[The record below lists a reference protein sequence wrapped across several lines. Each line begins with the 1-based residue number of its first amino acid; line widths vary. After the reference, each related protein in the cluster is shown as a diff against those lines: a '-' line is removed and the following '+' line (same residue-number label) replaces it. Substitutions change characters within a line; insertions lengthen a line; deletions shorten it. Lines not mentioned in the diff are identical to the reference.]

1 MGRPSKSIAELKA
14 NGTYRPNKHGK
25 EEDHPQLAIEAPQT
39 PRFLNEEAFVY
50 FQEIVGYGLDMD
62 IITKADAV
70 IVGLLSNE
78 LGEWAELNKAVREE
92 GVMVKL
98 PTATGFMQDVV
109 NPKLKIRDDKTKV
122 ILKMLGELGMSPAAR
137 SKVQVNEKNKQ
148 EKSVL
153 GEFLAAIKPNNGG
166 QAH

>member
-1 MGRPSKSIAELKA
+1 MATPKKSIQELKES
-14 NGTYRPNKHGK
+14 GTYRPSRHGS
-25 EEDHPQLAIEAPQT
+25 EEEQVVLPISAPT
-39 PRFLNEEAFVY
+39 EPRFLNEEAVAY
-50 FQEIVGYGLDMD
+50 FQEVVGYGIDMN
-62 IITKADAV
+62 IITKADSI

-78 LGEWAELNKAVREE
+78 LGEWAVLNKDVRAE

-137 SKVQVNEKNKQ
+137 SKVVVNEKDKQ
-148 EKSVL
+148 QKSAL
-153 GEFLAAIKPNNGG
+153 GEFLAQSKKS
-166 QAH
+166 H

>member
-1 MGRPSKSIAELKA
+1 
-14 NGTYRPNKHGK
+14 
-25 EEDHPQLAIEAPQT
+25 
-39 PRFLNEEAFVY
+39 
-50 FQEIVGYGLDMD
+50 MD

-78 LGEWAELNKAVREE
+78 LGEWAELNQAVREE

-148 EKSVL
+148 EKTAL
-153 GEFLAAIKPNNGG
+153 GEFLAAVNNQKGG
-166 QAH
+166 QTH

>member
-1 MGRPSKSIAELKA
+1 M
-14 NGTYRPNKHGK
+14 
-25 EEDHPQLAIEAPQT
+25 EAPNT

-148 EKSVL
+148 EKSAL

-166 QAH
+166 

>member
-1 MGRPSKSIAELKA
+1 MGRPSKPIHELKA
-14 NGTYRPNKHGK
+14 NGTYRPSVHGS
-25 EEDHPQLAIEAPQT
+25 EEDRPQLAIEAPET
-39 PRFLNEEAFVY
+39 PRFLNEEALVY
-50 FQEIVGYGLDMD
+50 FQEIVGYGIDMD

-78 LGEWAELNKAVREE
+78 LGEWAELNQAVREE

-148 EKSVL
+148 EKTAL
-153 GEFLAAIKPNNGG
+153 GEFLAAVNNQKGG
-166 QAH
+166 QTH

>member
-1 MGRPSKSIAELKA
+1 
-14 NGTYRPNKHGK
+14 
-25 EEDHPQLAIEAPQT
+25 
-39 PRFLNEEAFVY
+39 
-50 FQEIVGYGLDMD
+50 
-62 IITKADAV
+62 
-70 IVGLLSNE
+70 
-78 LGEWAELNKAVREE
+78 
-92 GVMVKL
+92 MVKL

-148 EKSVL
+148 EKSAL

>member
-1 MGRPSKSIAELKA
+1 MATPKKSIQELKA
-14 NGTYRPNKHGK
+14 NGTYRPSRHGN
-25 EEDHPQLAIEAPQT
+25 EEDKPQLAIEAPNK
-39 PRFLNEEAFVY
+39 PRFLNEEALVY
-50 FQEIVGYGLDMD
+50 FQEIVGYGIDMD

-78 LGEWAELNKAVREE
+78 LGEWADLNKAVREE
-92 GVMVKL
+92 GVLVKM
-98 PTATGFMQDVV
+98 PTATGFMQEVV

-148 EKSVL
+148 EKSAL
-153 GEFLAAIKPNNGG
+153 GEFLAAVKK
-166 QAH
+166 A